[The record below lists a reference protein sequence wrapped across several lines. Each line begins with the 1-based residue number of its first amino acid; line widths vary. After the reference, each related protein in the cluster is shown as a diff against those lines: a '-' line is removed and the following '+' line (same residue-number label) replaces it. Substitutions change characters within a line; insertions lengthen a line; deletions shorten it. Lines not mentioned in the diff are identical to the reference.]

1 MRIFVVNY
9 QEMINSFNERLK
21 DTEQIPHDS
30 ILLTNINGLFQNFL
44 PTIKNSENILDKII
58 VDIISP
64 LEQKEFIPLG
74 INKLHMGTLPLIKK
88 D

>member
-30 ILLTNINGLFQNFL
+30 ILLTNINELFQNFL
-44 PTIKNSENILDKII
+44 STIKNSENILDKII

-64 LEQKEFIPLG
+64 LEQYKSTQHSIYQDNLFRLG
-74 INKLHMGTLPLIKK
+74 V
-88 D
+88 